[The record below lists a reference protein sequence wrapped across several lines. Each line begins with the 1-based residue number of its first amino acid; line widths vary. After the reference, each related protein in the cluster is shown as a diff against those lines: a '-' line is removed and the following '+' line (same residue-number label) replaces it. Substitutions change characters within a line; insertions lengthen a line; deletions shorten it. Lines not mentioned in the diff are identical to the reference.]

1 MALLRSQS
9 GPWGQRHDPRGAVPR
24 RPVGVLRMAITILI
38 DVIKSAVIL
47 VGVLTAF
54 AYVTL
59 LERRLLARFQLRIGP
74 NRVGP
79 LGLLQPL
86 ADGIKL
92 IFKEDFTPAGADRP
106 VYLFAPLISVAAA
119 LFVYAVVPIGPPV
132 TLFGRE
138 VTLYVADVNVGI
150 LLVLGASSV
159 GVYGVILGGWS
170 SDNKYA
176 LLGGLRSTAQVISY
190 ELTLGLAVL
199 GVVLAANSLSL
210 VDIVH
215 AQSHRWFVLTQPVA
229 FVLFLVAGLAET
241 NRAPFDL
248 PEAEQELIAGYQ
260 TEYGGFKFAM
270 FYMGEYVGIITMGA
284 LTATLFLG
292 GWQGLPLPPLPSA
305 TTAAIQVVWFLVK
318 VFAVVFF
325 FIWVR
330 ATLPRLRY
338 DQLMALG
345 WKILVPVGLA
355 NLAVTAL
362 LIVWPGGAV

>member
-1 MALLRSQS
+1 MSGAL
-9 GPWGQRHDPRGAVPR
+9 AVD
-24 RPVGVLRMAITILI
+24 A
-38 DVIKSAVIL
+38 IKSAVIL
-47 VGVLTAF
+47 GGVLTAF

-59 LERRLLARFQLRIGP
+59 LERRLLARFQLRVGP

-79 LGLLQPL
+79 WGLLQPL

-92 IFKEDFTPAGADRP
+92 IFKEDFMPAGADRV
-106 VYLFAPLISVAAA
+106 VYLLAPLITVVAA
-119 LFVYAVVPIGPPV
+119 LFVYAVIPIGPPV
-132 TLFGRE
+132 HLFGRE
-138 VTLYVADVNVGI
+138 VTLYIADVNVAI

-159 GVYGVILGGWS
+159 GVYGIILGGWA

-176 LLGGLRSTAQVISY
+176 LLGGLRSSAQVISY

-199 GVVLAANSLSL
+199 GVVLVANSLSL
-210 VDIVH
+210 VDIVR
-215 AQSHRWFVLTQPVA
+215 AQSRGWFILTQPVA
-229 FVLFLVAGLAET
+229 FVLFLIAALAET

-270 FYMGEYVGIITMGA
+270 FYLGEYVGVITMGA
-284 LTATLFLG
+284 LIATLFLG
-292 GWQGLPLPPLPSA
+292 GWQGPVLPP
-305 TTAAIQVVWFLVK
+305 VVWFLVK
-318 VFAVVFF
+318 VFAVVFV

-338 DQLMALG
+338 DQLMGLG
-345 WKILVPVGLA
+345 WKVLVPLGLA

-362 LIVWPGGAV
+362 LVVWRGGTP

>member
-1 MALLRSQS
+1 MGGIEL
-9 GPWGQRHDPRGAVPR
+9 AVY
-24 RPVGVLRMAITILI
+24 A
-38 DVIKSAVIL
+38 IKSAVIL
-47 VGVLTAF
+47 GGVLTAF

-59 LERRLLARFQLRIGP
+59 LERRLLARFQLRVGP

-79 LGLLQPL
+79 FGLLQPL

-92 IFKEDFTPAGADRP
+92 IFKEDFTPARADRI
-106 VYLFAPLISVAAA
+106 VYLLAPLITVVAA
-119 LFVYAVVPIGPPV
+119 LFVYAVIPIGPPV
-132 TLFGRE
+132 GIFGRD

-159 GVYGVILGGWS
+159 GVYGIILGGWA

-176 LLGGLRSTAQVISY
+176 LLGGLRSSAQVISY
-190 ELTLGLAVL
+190 ELTLGLGVL
-199 GVVLAANSLSL
+199 GVVLVANPLSL
-210 VDIVH
+210 VDIVR
-215 AQSHRWFVLTQPVA
+215 AQAHVWFIIAQPVA
-229 FVLFLVAGLAET
+229 FILFLIASLAET

-270 FYMGEYVGIITMGA
+270 FYLGEYVGMITMGA

-292 GWQGLPLPPLPSA
+292 GWQGPVLPLLPPIA
-305 TTAAIQVVWFLVK
+305 WFLLWFLLK

-345 WKILVPVGLA
+345 WKVLVPVGLA
-355 NLAVTAL
+355 NLGVTAL
-362 LIVWPGGAV
+362 LIVWRGGTP

>member
-1 MALLRSQS
+1 M
-9 GPWGQRHDPRGAVPR
+9 GAELAVY
-24 RPVGVLRMAITILI
+24 A
-38 DVIKSAVIL
+38 IKSAVIL
-47 VGVLTAF
+47 GGVLTAC

-79 LGLLQPL
+79 FGLLQPL

-92 IFKEDFTPAGADRP
+92 IFKEDFMPAGADRA
-106 VYLFAPLISVAAA
+106 VYLLAPLITVVAA
-119 LFVYAVVPIGPPV
+119 LFVYAVIPIGPPV
-132 TLFGRE
+132 HLLGRE
-138 VTLYVADVNVGI
+138 VTLYIADVNVAV

-159 GVYGVILGGWS
+159 GVYGVILGGWA

-176 LLGGLRSTAQVISY
+176 LLGGLRSSAQLISY

-199 GVVLAANSLSL
+199 GVVVVANSLSL
-210 VDIVH
+210 VDIVR
-215 AQSHRWFVLTQPVA
+215 AQAHLWFIVTQPVA
-229 FVLFLVAGLAET
+229 FLLFLIAGLAET

-270 FYMGEYVGIITMGA
+270 YYLGEYVGVITMGA
-284 LTATLFLG
+284 LIATLFLG
-292 GWQGLPLPPLPSA
+292 GWQGPVLPP
-305 TTAAIQVVWFLVK
+305 VVWFLVK
-318 VFAVVFF
+318 VFAVVFV
-325 FIWVR
+325 FIWIR

-338 DQLMALG
+338 DQLMGLG
-345 WKILVPVGLA
+345 WKVLVPLGLA

-362 LIVWPGGAV
+362 LVVWRGGTP